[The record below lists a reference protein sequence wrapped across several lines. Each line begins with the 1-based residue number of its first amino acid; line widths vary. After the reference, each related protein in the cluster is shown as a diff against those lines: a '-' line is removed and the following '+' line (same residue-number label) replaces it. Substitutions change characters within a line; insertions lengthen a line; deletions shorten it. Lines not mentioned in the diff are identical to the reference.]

1 MTIAKIFVTDIIR
14 TGSLFSEDGYDECQ
28 SGEKLAALKGQ
39 IIVEYL
45 EGRYPGVE
53 ICADIAIQEG
63 KGGVR
68 PLEVIVFSEE
78 NENVSSESAKLQEQ
92 LSQKILQGTADYSW
106 AVKADQT

>member
-1 MTIAKIFVTDIIR
+1 MAISKIFVTDFIS
-14 TGSLFSEDGYDECQ
+14 TGNLFSEDGYDESQ

-63 KGGVR
+63 KGGIR
-68 PLEVIVFSEE
+68 PLEVHLLSEK
-78 NENVSSESAKLQEQ
+78 NENILSESAELQEL
-92 LSQKILQGTADYSW
+92 LSKKITQETADYSW
-106 AVKADQT
+106 AVKADQA